1 MAGRRNR
8 INVDGTEATQGN
20 LFAPLANERKRW
32 KPFPKILTTEED
44 FLRVLHES
52 DGPLGHD
59 YEFPPSYKATV
70 IGISTLDEAVSVR
83 CTPELIQAVVD
94 DCIRKNRPMVGHSV
108 LGAERKVIEV
118 MTGKKL
124 PLEYFEDSMIYHHQL
139 NADLCG
145 APGKEEDVEEK
156 GSLGFM
162 GLNTMSHLHTLLP
175 AWKNCPGVDC
185 TEEVCPRH
193 NVWGYNAVDSYAS
206 VAGLAEMVEEM
217 ETYGIQR
224 WYVREKHEIAEIAL
238 EMEEQGIKVDRE
250 YVRIFGEQS
259 EEEKEKLFPYE
270 GEGNK
275 RVFKVLNPRSPSQ
288 VIEYFKTKGI
298 NLPSVDKK
306 AVRNALEAQAGKHGF
321 DVETL
326 GDHFESLPPALQHLY
341 NLDLFKTKGKGLDP
355 WFADKYIDKDDL
367 LHPRFV
373 STGTASERWSS
384 SRPNLTNVPS
394 KGSWGK
400 LVKKAIIPRD
410 PSLEIAD
417 ADASQLEFRMILFQ
431 LGWECK
437 DIPGNVFETL
447 VDNAKGGFKYAAD
460 FAEKEERD
468 IAKVVVYGSLY
479 GQGLSLVDPGD
490 LESSRMKSEI
500 TYGARRVYL
509 KKFGAPFDWYFR
521 GKVVTFTG
529 GAMSE
534 SLFRDKTYEHRRQSL
549 LLTEDVLCST
559 YDVRRWQYEVGQK
572 VEDKDYVQC
581 PYTGRILRLYGSTE
595 ECLKS
600 ALSFLG
606 QGCSAIHVQGILL
619 RFKREMNLVP
629 LITVHDSA
637 VIEFPKEWSDKK
649 LREHMN
655 FMFESTH
662 RLPGFFTPAGIKRG
676 PNYGTLRKLAL

>member
-1 MAGRRNR
+1 MAGRKKR
-8 INVDGTEATQGN
+8 INIDGSEATQGG
-20 LFAPLANERKRW
+20 LFTALNEKKRW
-32 KPFPKILTTEED
+32 NPFPKILTTEED
-44 FLRVLHES
+44 FLRVLRES

-70 IGISTLDEAVSVR
+70 IGISTLEEAVSVR
-83 CTPELIQAVVD
+83 CTPQLVQAVVD

-162 GLNTMSHLHTLLP
+162 GLNTMSHMHTLLP

-206 VAGLAEMVEEM
+206 VAGLHEMLEEM

-238 EMEEQGIKVDRE
+238 EMEERGIKVDRE
-250 YVRIFGEQS
+250 YVRIFGEKS

-275 RVFKVLNPRSPSQ
+275 RVFKILNPRSSQQ
-288 VIEYFKTKGI
+288 VIAYFKERNV
-298 NLPSVDKK
+298 NLPNTDKK
-306 AVRNALEAQAGKHGF
+306 AVRNALETLAGKHGY
-321 DVETL
+321 DIETL
-326 GDHFESLPPALQHLY
+326 EERIDTLPEVLKHLY
-341 NLDLFKTKGKGLDP
+341 HLDLYKTKGKGLDS
-355 WFADKYIDKDDL
+355 WFDEKYLDKDGF

-373 STGTASERWSS
+373 TTGTATDRWSS
-384 SRPNLTNVPS
+384 SRPNLQNVPS
-394 KGSWGK
+394 RGAWGS

-431 LGWECK
+431 LGWDCA

-447 VDNAKGGFKYAAD
+447 VSNAKGGFKYAAD

-468 IAKVVVYGSLY
+468 IAKIVTYGSLY
-479 GQGLSLVDPGD
+479 GQGMSLVNPEDIERG
-490 LESSRMKSEI
+490 RIKQEI
-500 TYGARRVYL
+500 EYGARRVYL
-509 KKFGAPFDWYFR
+509 KSHGAAFDWTFR

-529 GAMSE
+529 GAMSD
-534 SLFRDKTYEHRRQSL
+534 SLFRDKSYEHRRQSL

-559 YDVRRWQYEVGQK
+559 YDVRRWQYNVSQDIEN
-572 VEDKDYVQC
+572 KDYVQC
-581 PYTGRILRLYGSTE
+581 PYTGKILRLYGTTE

-606 QGCSAIHVQGILL
+606 QGCSAVSMQGITL
-619 RFKREMNLVP
+619 RFKREMNVVP
-629 LITVHDSA
+629 LIAVHDSF
-637 VIEFPKEWSDKK
+637 VTEFPKEWSDKK
-649 LREHMN
+649 LREHLQ
-655 FMFESTH
+655 FMFEGTH
-662 RLPGFFTPAGIKRG
+662 RIPGFFTPAGIKRG
-676 PNYGTLRKLAL
+676 PNYGTLRKLKLG